1 MSFDLNEHWFNQCYD
16 MLSREQT
23 NLLNSLKNNEFKD
36 VKGKEK
42 NYNKQVQL
50 LTHLLGNLIKLRNIR
65 KELQLMD
72 IS

>member
-1 MSFDLNEHWFNQCYD
+1 MSYDLTENWFNQIYD

-42 NYNKQVQL
+42 NYNKQIQI
-50 LTHLLGNLIKLRNIR
+50 LTHILGDIIKLRNIR